1 MPRRVLPFLACFLIF
16 SCAGSP
22 PGRGTSVGGS
32 SGRPESQSIAGTA
45 GSAAAAQAE
54 PGPGSVDNAA
64 SKTGRLFPEP
74 FRPSFAL
81 DGLVFA
87 VADPVLRWEPLP
99 EGSSLR
105 IQVSKDESFS
115 EADMLIDAETGGS
128 SYRLGKPLE
137 AEKTFYARARRKAAG
152 GSWEAWTPAARLS
165 YRPLV
170 VDLLP
175 IIGSGKT
182 ATFVM
187 GWNQGTARGRP
198 EHRVVLTRPYA
209 LGRFEVTNGLFAEV
223 ANRFLATG
231 DLSMKDGN
239 LAGPDG
245 TSYLGLGD
253 LNYGRQIGLE
263 AKDGRLFPR
272 ERKED
277 HPVSGVTWQGAVAF
291 CNGLSV
297 LFGLD
302 PVYDAKGKP
311 DFSAGG
317 FRLPTEAEW
326 EYAARGDRGW
336 LFPQGSGLDNRAAN
350 YFKNWDPFEPVD
362 ADMAGRGG
370 PTTPVG
376 FFDGRIKN
384 GFRTRDGSGP
394 FGNADMLGNVWE
406 WCWDAFD
413 AGYYE
418 ASPRTDPEGPAEGD
432 TKVVRGC
439 GWNTQADDV
448 VLTNRGFYK
457 PDGKSWS
464 IGLRIARTLIP

>member
-1 MPRRVLPFLACFLIF
+1 MPRLIPPFLVCILVF
-16 SCAGSP
+16 SCAGGP
-22 PGRGTSVGGS
+22 PGRETVSGGS
-32 SGRPESQSIAGTA
+32 ETRPEAASIAGTA
-45 GSAAAAQAE
+45 GSAASARAE
-54 PGPGSVDNAA
+54 SGAGSVDDAA
-64 SKTGRLFPEP
+64 SRTRLLFPEP

-87 VADPVLRWEPLP
+87 VAEPVLRWEPLP
-99 EGSSLR
+99 EGAALR
-105 IQVSKDESFS
+105 IQVAKDESFS
-115 EADMLIDAETGGS
+115 EAALLVDTETGGS
-128 SYRLGKPLE
+128 SYRLAKPLE
-137 AEKTFYARARRKAAG
+137 AEKIYHARARRRAAG
-152 GSWEAWTPAARLS
+152 GSWEAWSPAARVS
-165 YRPLV
+165 YRPMN

-175 IIGSGKT
+175 IIESGKT

-198 EHRVVLTRPYA
+198 EHTVVLTRPYA

-231 DLSMKDGN
+231 DLSMKDGD
-239 LAGPDG
+239 LAGADG
-245 TSYLGLGD
+245 TPYLGLGN
-253 LNYGRQIGLE
+253 LIYGRQIGLDVK
-263 AKDGRLFPR
+263 AGRLVSR

-277 HPVSGVTWQGAVAF
+277 HPVSGVTWHGAVAF

-302 PVYDAKGKP
+302 PAYDAKGNP

-326 EYAARGDRGW
+326 EYAARGDRGL
-336 LFPQGSGLDNRAAN
+336 LFPRGRGPDNRAAN

-362 ADMAGRGG
+362 EDMAGRGG

-376 FFDGRIKN
+376 FFDGRPKN
-384 GFRTRDGSGP
+384 GFQTRDGSGP

-406 WCWDAFD
+406 WCWDRFD
-413 AGYYE
+413 AGYFE
-418 ASPRTDPEGPAEGD
+418 ASPRNDPEGPTAGD
-432 TKVVRGC
+432 TRVVRGC
-439 GWNTQADDV
+439 GWNTTADDV

-464 IGLRIARTLIP
+464 IGLRLARTLIP